1 MAKTTR
7 KTSISN
13 SGISYKTSLSAA
25 IAAAV
30 GAGPA
35 LAQDE
40 KTGIDEIKVTA
51 SKRGEMSIQD
61 FAGSIQAFGT
71 EQIRNQNLFNM
82 EDYSKF
88 TPSMAYFGSNPGG
101 GRIFFRGI
109 ADAPD
114 AFIAS
119 SSAAVYI
126 DEQPITSSKQADP
139 RLIDIERVEALS
151 GPQGTLYGS
160 SSQSGTLRIVTN
172 KPDPTQFDA
181 FADMTFRSM
190 EEGEASYDISAMVNI
205 PLVEDKFALRI
216 VGFSAEDGGFIDNVL
231 GQTPSSENDQIL
243 GLGNGLGGTSINGV
257 QLNTS
262 AVQDD
267 WNTTTMTGGRVAG
280 KWFIN
285 DKWSATVGANF
296 QSMESDA
303 ENTYDP
309 TVGDLQIISFYPDVR
324 KDDWQQYS
332 LTLEGDLGFASFTSA
347 TSYFTRDS
355 FYSQDT
361 TSYLAYFGTFCY
373 YGTQAYNIYCFQPAG
388 SYYVYSDPIGF
399 LTNDQ
404 QNTAFAQ
411 EFRLSGSTDRFNWVA
426 GVFYEERTED
436 WDFYTYQTNDG
447 GYRASQGFDNWVNT
461 WGVPAIPTDAW
472 WYSGDRT
479 DWTSSAIFGEGTF
492 ELTDKLSVT
501 AGVRWFEVEMNKSY
515 VVDLPA
521 GRRTPALAD
530 LNGDGVD
537 KHACIISDAPCTTV
551 TDNPA
556 DIGVTTPNSKE
567 DDTAYKFSVQ
577 YSFNDDANVYALFS
591 EGFRPGGANRNRGA
605 PKLPEQ
611 YRSDFLTNYE
621 FGARTTWADGRFQAN
636 LTMFFQEWEDYQLE
650 VVDPSNVPCSEDP
663 TPPCGQPWQKG
674 IFNAG
679 NAKSDGVE
687 LHLELMPSD
696 RLSLRANATWLD
708 ATVES
713 EDPLIPDIR
722 AGARLPFAPEFKGS
736 FYAQYNWP
744 TSLFGSQESF
754 LQFQFTHNGS
764 AVNQVQETPA
774 STVDEPQN
782 APQITMQAYQ
792 TTSLK
797 YGLVGDTW
805 EANLFVNNLGDERGQ
820 LYHDITDFETFWGR
834 QRTSVIRPREIGVR
848 FFKRWE

>member
-7 KTSISN
+7 KTSFSN

-25 IAAAV
+25 VAAAV

-40 KTGIDEIKVTA
+40 KTGIEEIKVTA

-114 AFIAS
+114 AFIAA
-119 SSAAVYI
+119 SSAGVYI

-172 KPDPTQFDA
+172 KPDPTQFDS
-181 FADMTFRSM
+181 FADVTLRSM
-190 EEGEASYDISAMVNI
+190 EEGEASYDISGMVNI
-205 PLVEDKFALRI
+205 PLVEDKLALRI

-243 GLGNGLGGTSINGV
+243 GIGNGLGGTSINGV
-257 QLNTS
+257 QLNTD

-267 WNTTTMTGGRVAG
+267 WNTTTMSGGRVAA
-280 KWFIN
+280 KWFID
-285 DKWSATVGANF
+285 DKWSATLGANF
-296 QSMESDA
+296 QSMDSDA

-347 TSYFTRDS
+347 TSYFTRDT

-361 TSYLAYFGTFCY
+361 TSYTAYFGTFCY

-388 SYYVYSDPIGF
+388 VYYVYNDPIGF

-404 QNTAFAQ
+404 KNTSFAQ
-411 EFRLSGSTDRFNWVA
+411 EFRLSGSTDRFSWVA
-426 GVFYEERTED
+426 GVFYEERSED
-436 WDFYTYQTNDG
+436 WDFFSYQTNDG
-447 GYRASQGFDNWVNT
+447 GYRASQGFDNWINT
-461 WGVPAIPTDAW
+461 WSVPAMPTDAW
-472 WYSGDRT
+472 WFSGDRT
-479 DWTSSAIFGEGTF
+479 DWTSSAVFGEGTF
-492 ELTDKLSVT
+492 ELTDKLSIT
-501 AGVRWFEVEMNKSY
+501 AGVRWFEVEMDKSY
-515 VVDLPA
+515 VVELPA
-521 GRRTPALAD
+521 GRRTPALPD

-537 KHACIISDAPCTTV
+537 KHACLISDAPCAIV

-577 YSFNDDANVYALFS
+577 YSFSDDANVYALFS

-605 PKLPEQ
+605 PKLPAQ

-650 VVDPSNVPCSEDP
+650 VVDPSNIPCADDP

-679 NAKSDGVE
+679 NATSDGVE
-687 LHLELMPSD
+687 LHLELTPSD

-708 ATVES
+708 ATVDS

-744 TSLFGSQESF
+744 TSMFGSQESF
-754 LQFQFTHNGS
+754 VQFQFTHNGS
-764 AVNQVQETPA
+764 AVNQVQET
-774 STVDEPQN
+774 VGGN
-782 APQITMQAYQ
+782 APQMTMAQYQ

-797 YGLVGDTW
+797 YGVVGDTW

-820 LYHDITDFETFWGR
+820 LYHDITDFEPFWGR